1 VTSRS
6 CRLSVFLLA
15 AQVMSLRAANPCDP
29 GLIQDKSNPFGY
41 RLRGDRCEG
50 IYIQEVSGAPLTVAS
65 WTESFADYDLA
76 SGAALVIE
84 WESPSGKSVHLRAQG
99 MRRRLYFRGRKQSPA
114 APLPGRL

>member
-1 VTSRS
+1 
-6 CRLSVFLLA
+6 
-15 AQVMSLRAANPCDP
+15 
-29 GLIQDKSNPFGY
+29 
-41 RLRGDRCEG
+41 
-50 IYIQEVSGAPLTVAS
+50 LTVAS